1 MFFPCT
7 YFVCLCRTRGWLV
20 GCTAILR
27 RRVLPSPIYFEIF
40 EETRIYF
47 KLKLLMIVDRTKS
60 LRVLRRKEI
69 LEQNLCQCEKF
80 LFVMILKQT
89 GMLLKMERTL

>member
-1 MFFPCT
+1 MSDP
-7 YFVCLCRTRGWLV
+7 WLV

-60 LRVLRRKEI
+60 LRVLGKKDI

-80 LFVMILKQT
+80 LFVMILTTNRHAFKT
-89 GMLLKMERTL
+89 GMNFVGT